1 MAELQQTV
9 TLTSSNTNYQLS
21 SLLSGSPNLMLSE
34 LTITGYPGIDGTGQ
48 NSKDVLIGTSGLSTT
63 NFGAKVAAGQS
74 ETFRAGDKG
83 CIDPTQIYVRSAGA
97 SQQLLVNGRT
107 R

>member
-1 MAELQQTV
+1 MSELQATV
-9 TLTSSNTNYQLS
+9 TLTSANTNYALS
-21 SLLSGSPNLMLSE
+21 SLLPANTNLMLSE
-34 LTITGYPGIDGTGQ
+34 LTLTGYPGIDGTGQ
-48 NSKDVLIGTSGLSTT
+48 NSNDVLIGISGLSTT

-83 CIDPTQIYVRSAGA
+83 CIDPTQVYVRSAGA
-97 SQQLLVNGRT
+97 SQKLLVNGRT